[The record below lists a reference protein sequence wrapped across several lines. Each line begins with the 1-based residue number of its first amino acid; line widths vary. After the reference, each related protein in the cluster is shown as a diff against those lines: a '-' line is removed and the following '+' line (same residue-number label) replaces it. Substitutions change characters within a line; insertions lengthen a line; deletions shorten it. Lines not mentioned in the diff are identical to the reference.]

1 MARWSPF
8 VKTLALCIILAA
20 SGVSGWWIARRASLN
35 SQRDTAIAQFGAQTA
50 QDAPCAQG
58 IRRDT
63 LLVNFPA
70 KFYAGKPGDLVNG
83 DSVDVVPAG
92 QSISAFY
99 NSTFGAMRTITAVVV
114 PDLLPPNPTFIPFGN
129 PQTVDTLAPLIR
141 KAGQVMLN
149 TAIDAGTDFRFAGCL
164 GAENQSP
171 PVVYDAIIGDRLLLT
186 GWRLAGDSGAGV
198 LTLTLNWHVQAP
210 DIDDVGVFIQV
221 FDTSGNLVVETRGYP
236 LAGAAPSRLWRMG
249 DQWRDAHVIHVNST
263 GVLNGNCRILVG
275 LYTTADGELLHAYDL
290 AGKRLPGDMA
300 TINTAVK

>member
-1 MARWSPF
+1 MTRWSLF
-8 VKTLALCIILAA
+8 VKTLALCIALA
-20 SGVSGWWIARRASLN
+20 GLGLGGWWIARRVGLN
-35 SQRDTAIAQFGAQTA
+35 TRRDTAIAQFGAQTA

-70 KFYAGKPGDLVNG
+70 TFFAGKPGDLVNG

-92 QSISAFY
+92 QSISVFY
-99 NSTFGAMRTITAVVV
+99 NSTFGAMRTITTVVM
-114 PDLLPPNPTFIPFGN
+114 PDLLPPNLTFIPLGN

-141 KAGQVMLN
+141 KAGRVIVA
-149 TAIDAGTDFRFAGCL
+149 TATDAGTDIRFAGCL

-186 GWRLAGDSGAGV
+186 GWRLAGNSDAGV

-210 DIDDVGVFIQV
+210 DLDDVGVFIQV
-221 FDTSGNLVVETRGYP
+221 FDTSGNLIVETRGYP
-236 LAGAAPSRLWRMG
+236 LAGASPSRLWRLG
-249 DQWRDAHVIHVNST
+249 DQWRDAHVIHVNNT
-263 GVLNGNCRILVG
+263 AVLNGNYRILVG
-275 LYTTADGELLHAYDL
+275 LYTTADGQLLHAYDL
-290 AGKRLPGDMA
+290 AGKRLPGDMV